1 MSTATGIAPVLD
13 ALRERFAERLSTAST
28 VREQHCQT
36 LTWLPRQPPEAVVAV
51 EDGDEVAWVVALC
64 GAHGVPVIP
73 FGVGSSLEGQLNAP
87 RGGVSLDLSRMD
99 QIVRVST
106 DDMTATVRPGVTREQ
121 LNHRLRDSGL
131 FFPVDP
137 GANASLGG
145 MASTRASGTNAV
157 RYGTMRDNVR
167 ELEVVLADGRTI
179 RTGSLARKSSAGYDL
194 AHLFVGAEGTLGVIT
209 ELTVRLHQVPERIG
223 SGVCTFPSVNSACQA
238 VINAVALGIGLARI
252 ELLDVASVRACNQYS
267 GLGLDERVHLF
278 VELHTSEAAL
288 VDQAGQLGD
297 VLTEHGGGGF
307 QWSTDLAVRNKLWQ
321 ARHDA
326 WWAIHALYPGRKGIP
341 TDVCVPV
348 SRLAECVTL
357 TQQDIRAS
365 EVDAPIIGHVGDG
378 NFHLLV
384 MLDESDAALVSRAKG
399 LVDRLTERAIGMGGT
414 CTGEHGVGQGKTGA
428 MRLEHGAAVDVMR
441 AIKQALDPRDIMNPG
456 KIIPE

>member
-1 MSTATGIAPVLD
+1 MSTSAVVD
-13 ALRERFAERLSTAST
+13 ALRERLTDRVSTAKA
-28 VREQHCQT
+28 VREHHCQT

-51 EDGDEVAWVVALC
+51 EDADEVSWVVALC
-64 GAHGVPVIP
+64 DTHGVPVIP

-87 RGGVSLDLSRMD
+87 RGGISLDLSKMD
-99 QIVRVST
+99 KVVRVSA
-106 DDMTATVRPGVTREQ
+106 DDMTATVQPGVTREQ
-121 LNHRLRDSGL
+121 LNRRLRDSGL

-167 ELEVVLADGRTI
+167 ELEVVLPDGRII
-179 RTGSLARKSSAGYDL
+179 RAGSLARKSSAGYDL
-194 AHLFVGAEGTLGVIT
+194 ANLFVGAEGTLGVIT

-223 SGVCTFPSVNSACQA
+223 SGVCAFPSVNSACQA
-238 VINAVALGIGLARI
+238 VINAIALGIGLARI
-252 ELLDVASVRACNQYS
+252 ELLDVASVRACNEYS
-267 GLGLDERVHLF
+267 GLGLDEQVHLF
-278 VELHTSEAAL
+278 VELHASDAAL
-288 VDQAGQLGD
+288 PDQAGLLAD
-297 VLTEHGGGGF
+297 VFAEHDGGGF
-307 QWSTDLAVRNKLWQ
+307 EWSTDLAVRNKLWQ

-326 WWAIHALYPGRKGIP
+326 WWAIHARYPGRKGIP

-348 SRLAECVTL
+348 SRLAECVTA

-365 EVDAPIIGHVGDG
+365 GLDAPIIGHVGDG

-384 MLDESDAALVSRAKG
+384 MIDESDASMVTRAKD
-399 LVDRLTERAIGMGGT
+399 LVHRLTERAIQMGGT
-414 CTGEHGVGQGKTGA
+414 CTGEHGIGQGKADA
-428 MRLEHGAAVDVMR
+428 MRLEHGSAVDVMR

-456 KIIPE
+456 KIIPAWSG